1 MAQINQNPD
10 RNEKLRDF
18 LPVTLFIAMTFLLE
32 VFGLSKAT
40 NLVLSVF
47 VSLFIFGV
55 LSAMLR
61 EKYGDLPQLAALQKK
76 TGLLS
81 VVFLCILGIAF
92 LHWYQILHV
101 NLRWALFFVFLLL
114 YFILLFRAVNLLHQ
128 VKMALKRG
136 SK

>member
-1 MAQINQNPD
+1 MAQTNPD
-10 RNEKLRDF
+10 ANRNEKLRDF

-32 VFGLSKAT
+32 AFGLGKAT
-40 NLVLSVF
+40 NLVVSVF

-55 LSAMLR
+55 LAAMLR

-76 TGLLS
+76 TALLS
-81 VVFLCILGIAF
+81 IVFLCILGIAF

-101 NLRWALFFVFLLL
+101 NLRWMLFFVFLVL

-128 VKMALKRG
+128 VKMALKKG

>member
-1 MAQINQNPD
+1 MAQINPDSD
-10 RNEKLRDF
+10 RNQKLRDF

-32 VFGLSKAT
+32 AFGLGKAT

-47 VSLFIFGV
+47 VSLFIYGI
-55 LSAMLR
+55 LAAMLR

-81 VVFLCILGIAF
+81 IVFLCILGIAF

-101 NLRWALFFVFLLL
+101 NLRWMLFFVFLVL

-128 VKMALKRG
+128 VKIALKRE